1 MRIKRLLKAS
11 RLVELGACSSQVEK
25 FRELWGDQVY
35 VTVPR
40 MVAVADKF
48 DWNWGARRL
57 LSVPAWAEYK
67 RVHAAAWA
75 EYKRVHA
82 PALAEYERVRAPA
95 LAEYERVRA
104 AAWARLYIQEGF
116 SMNNSRGADMLA
128 ALKPGAI
135 VTVQRSDGGQSTGR
149 AELRPTGHWYA
160 RTGPLFSERIT
171 ESNIISIRE
180 S

>member
-1 MRIKRLLKAS
+1 
-11 RLVELGACSSQVEK
+11 
-25 FRELWGDQVY
+25 
-35 VTVPR
+35 
-40 MVAVADKF
+40 
-48 DWNWGARRL
+48 
-57 LSVPAWAEYK
+57 
-67 RVHAAAWA
+67 
-75 EYKRVHA
+75 
-82 PALAEYERVRAPA
+82 
-95 LAEYERVRA
+95 
-104 AAWARLYIQEGF
+104 
-116 SMNNSRGADMLA
+116 MLA